1 MVTSVGGV
9 RSEVPGAPSLALLA
23 LEMRAWP
30 ELGLFLASWPLLLAQ
45 RHGDGHSVL
54 VLPPFGATDA
64 YTSPMRVLLRGLG
77 YSSHGWKLGQNLG
90 PTPAILD
97 GVPVRLA
104 ELAERSGR
112 PVTVIGW
119 SAGGILGREAARRD
133 PDAVRQVITLGSPFR
148 LLLDDRYRTHAAF
161 FYRLAE
167 RWHAPPSESMRASA
181 YNAPLLEVPA
191 TAIYSRTDGVA
202 SWQWCLEDEG
212 PRAENIEV
220 YGSHCGL
227 GHNPAALVA
236 IADRLAQ
243 PEGTWTPF
251 RPPGALRHLFPHPVL
266 AS

>member
-1 MVTSVGGV
+1 MRLPGRR
-9 RSEVPGAPSLALLA
+9 RSRCSRSRCA
-23 LEMRAWP
+23 AWP
-30 ELGLFLASWPLLLAQ
+30 ELGLYFASWPLLLAQ
-45 RHGDGHSVL
+45 RRGDGHSVL

-64 YTSPMRVLLRGLG
+64 YTSPLRDRAARR
-77 YSSHGWKLGQNLG
+77 SATRRHGWGLGQNLG
-90 PTPAILD
+90 PTVVDPRRRA
-97 GVPVRLA
+97 RQRCE

-112 PVTVIGW
+112 PVSVIGW
-119 SAGGILGREAARRD
+119 SAGGILGREAARRN

-148 LLLDDRYRTHAAF
+148 LLLDDRYRRTPRSSTARRAVARATDRVDPGAA
-161 FYRLAE
+161 
-167 RWHAPPSESMRASA
+167 STTQ
-181 YNAPLLEVPA
+181 PLLDVPA

-243 PEGTWTPF
+243 PEGEWTPF
-251 RPPGALRHLFPHPVL
+251 TPPRALRHLFPQH
-266 AS
+266 